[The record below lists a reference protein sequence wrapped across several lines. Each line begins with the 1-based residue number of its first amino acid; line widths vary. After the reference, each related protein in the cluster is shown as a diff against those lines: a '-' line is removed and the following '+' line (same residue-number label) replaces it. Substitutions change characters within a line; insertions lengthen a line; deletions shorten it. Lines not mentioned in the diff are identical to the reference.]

1 MQDSSQHRP
10 QSASSP
16 LQFASAT
23 VQNVGETERLLSLV
37 GGGLLSLYGLEQTL
51 RMNPIEGLLFGALG
65 GSLVYRALT
74 GNCQMYRALG
84 VSSNRDEHPATGVPA
99 QYGVKVEKSVTVHR
113 SAGELYNHW
122 RKLENLP
129 KIMRHLTSVT
139 QTDGRRSRWVAQ
151 GPLGVQVEWE
161 AEMINEDP
169 GRLIAWR
176 SLPGS
181 QVDTA
186 GSVHFE
192 DAEGGRGTQVRVSLK
207 YNPPG
212 GQLGAGV
219 AWLMGSGAEQQIT
232 EDLQRYKLTM
242 ESDEAAKA
250 SRSTGA

>member
-1 MQDSSQHRP
+1 MQDLSQHRP
-10 QSASSP
+10 QAPTSP
-16 LQFASAT
+16 LQIANAA
-23 VQNVGETERLLSLV
+23 VQNVGGSERTLSLV
-37 GGGLLSLYGLEQTL
+37 GGGLLGLYGLRQVL
-51 RMNPIEGLLFGALG
+51 HQNPIKGLLFTAIG
-65 GSLVYRALT
+65 GSLIYRGMT
-74 GNCQMYRALG
+74 GNCQLYRALG
-84 VSSNRDEHPATGVPA
+84 VSSNRNEHPATGVPA
-99 QYGVKVEKSVTVHR
+99 QYGYKIEKSITIHR
-113 SAGELYNHW
+113 SAGDLYNHW

-129 KIMRHLTSVT
+129 KIMRHLLSVT

-161 AEMINEDP
+161 AETINEDP
-169 GRLIAWR
+169 GRMIAWR

-192 DAEGGRGTQVRVSLK
+192 DYEAGRGTQVRVSLK

-219 AWLMGSGAEQQIT
+219 AWLMGSGAEQEIT
-232 EDLQRYKLTM
+232 EDLQRFKLTM
-242 ESDEAAKA
+242 ESDEVAKA